1 MAGASMK
8 AIKGRIKSVQS
19 TMQITKAME
28 LVAASKLR
36 RAKQQEEETKP
47 FYRILAGTITDI
59 ITANGE
65 TDRYL
70 RKTEAGG
77 HTLYIVIAGD
87 RGLAGG
93 YNNNLFRMVRDR
105 ICEGD
110 WVLPVGR
117 KALEHYKKEAYPIL
131 TEEFSVTADVD
142 VPGTFEMGELVCRG
156 FLEKQ
161 YDSVLLV
168 YTEFKS
174 MLTQV
179 PVEKKLLPLEKEAFS
194 TEGDEEPKAHQITVY
209 DPSPEEVLDRII
221 PQYISGMLYGA
232 VCEAFASECASRRNS
247 MSAANKNAGEMID
260 MLTLHYNRARQAM
273 ITQEITEII
282 AGSEAQ

>member
-1 MAGASMK
+1 MK

-47 FYRILAGTITDI
+47 FFRILGDTISDI
-59 ITANGE
+59 LASNGE
-65 TDRYL
+65 HSRYL
-70 RKTEAGG
+70 RKKTENG
-77 HTLYIVIAGD
+77 HKLYIVIAGD

-93 YNNNLFRMVRDR
+93 YNNNLFRMVRDEIR
-105 ICEGD
+105 EGD

-117 KALEHYKKEAYPIL
+117 KALEHYGKQTFPIL
-131 TEEFSVTADVD
+131 TEEFSVTAEVGI
-142 VPGTFEMGELVCRG
+142 PESFELGALVSKG
-156 FLEKQ
+156 FLDGKF
-161 YDSVLLV
+161 DTVSVV
-168 YTEFKS
+168 YTEFRS
-174 MLTQV
+174 MLTQT
-179 PVEKKLLPLEKEAFS
+179 PTEKALLPLEKEDFS
-194 TEGDEEPKAHQITVY
+194 AKSGEEAGTHQLTEY

-232 VCEAFASECASRRNS
+232 ICEAFASECASRRNS
-247 MSAANKNAGEMID
+247 MSAANKNAGEMIGS
-260 MLTLHYNRARQAM
+260 LTLHYNRARQAM

-282 AGSEAQ
+282 AGSEAL